1 MEYKAIRK
9 KRNRFLSCFILL
21 ALIVFVLA
29 GIGLYLTDWYNNAIY
44 QPNSPS
50 TEAVAFTVAPGDSLV
65 NIADSLEEKGLI
77 KSKDALRI
85 YLRLNNL
92 SPNIKA
98 GEYSIQKN
106 LNVPQLIE
114 IFEDG
119 VFKPAIWITI
129 KEGLRN
135 EDIGSLI
142 NSKLSESGVQK
153 NFDYNE
159 FLSIVNTPSN
169 YNFSDEA
176 NEFLKLTK
184 PLDKP
189 LTGFLFPDTYRI
201 DTDSDAM
208 EVIETMILNLKKRME
223 DNLIDVT
230 NVTTSQ
236 NQLQNFYE
244 ALTLA
249 SIIEKESGQNDD
261 ATIISGIFHNRLEA
275 NYMLESDAT
284 VNFATGKNVPGASFE
299 DLQIDSPYNTY
310 KYTGLTPTPIN
321 NPGIRAIKA
330 SLNPAN
336 TDYFYF
342 RHDSNGNIHYSVTFQ
357 QHQQSIFTNP

>member
-169 YNFSDEA
+169 NNFSDEA
-176 NEFLKLTK
+176 NEFLRLTK

-189 LTGFLFPDTYRI
+189 LTCFLFPDTYKI

-249 SIIEKESGQNDD
+249 
-261 ATIISGIFHNRLEA
+261 
-275 NYMLESDAT
+275 
-284 VNFATGKNVPGASFE
+284 
-299 DLQIDSPYNTY
+299 
-310 KYTGLTPTPIN
+310 
-321 NPGIRAIKA
+321 
-330 SLNPAN
+330 
-336 TDYFYF
+336 
-342 RHDSNGNIHYSVTFQ
+342 
-357 QHQQSIFTNP
+357 